1 MKSNQGWHPE
11 DIKAAIRKTRVT
23 LTQLA
28 LENGLPEA
36 SCRVALTRPR
46 YWAEQVIAAYLDIP
60 PFELW
65 PHRYTRNGGLP
76 DWRLRHPAIRN
87 SNPAAPGRYR
97 ENRTA
102 RAHRLRK
109 KATPAADQDSS
120 QKRDAA

>member
-11 DIKAAIRKTRVT
+11 DIKAAVRKTGVT

-28 LENGLPEA
+28 LENDLPEA
-36 SCRVALTRPR
+36 ACRVALVRPR
-46 YWAEQVIAAYLDIP
+46 YWAEQVIAAYLGIP

-87 SNPAAPGRYR
+87 STAAAPGR
-97 ENRTA
+97 N
-102 RAHRLRK
+102 
-109 KATPAADQDSS
+109 S
-120 QKRDAA
+120 QKQRAA